1 MAAPNY
7 FLGIFGRSPFDPLQA
22 HMSLCERA
30 AAHIEGLLTFAS
42 EGSWAEVERV
52 QMKIVELE
60 KDADEHKRNIRMR
73 LPRGFFLPV
82 ARADLLALLTRQDKI
97 ANKAKD
103 IAGLMLGRKR
113 SFPAAMAGSV
123 MSYAR
128 SSVAACQLA
137 CEVVRELDELLATGF
152 RGVQADRVE
161 GMIRAL
167 DESERYNDEA
177 QIKVRAELYGLE
189 SQLSPVDVM
198 FLYRVIDWIGDLADH
213 AQRVGHRLEMKLA
226 K

>member
-1 MAAPNY
+1 
-7 FLGIFGRSPFDPLQA
+7 
-22 HMSLCERA
+22 
-30 AAHIEGLLTFAS
+30 
-42 EGSWAEVERV
+42 
-52 QMKIVELE
+52 
-60 KDADEHKRNIRMR
+60 
-73 LPRGFFLPV
+73 
-82 ARADLLALLTRQDKI
+82 
-97 ANKAKD
+97 
-103 IAGLMLGRKR
+103 MLGRKR

-152 RGVQADRVE
+152 RGVQADRME

>member
-1 MAAPNY
+1 MAVPSY
-7 FLGIFGRSPFDPLQA
+7 FMGIFGRSPFDPLQE
-22 HMSLCERA
+22 HMGLCERA
-30 AAHIEGLLTFAS
+30 AAHIEELLTRAG
-42 EGSWAEVERV
+42 EGAWTEVERI
-52 QMKIVELE
+52 QEKIVDLE
-60 KDADEHKRNIRMR
+60 KTADEHKRNIRMR

-82 ARADLLALLTRQDKI
+82 ARADLLDLLTRQDKI

-103 IAGLMLGRKR
+103 IAGLMLGRR
-113 SFPAAMAGSV
+113 MSFPDGMQESI

-128 SSVAACQLA
+128 SSIAACRLA
-137 CEVVRELDELLATGF
+137 HDVVRELDELLATGF
-152 RGVQADRVE
+152 RGVQADRVD

-167 DESERYNDEA
+167 DQSERHNDEA
-177 QIKVRAELYGLE
+177 QVRVRAELYVIE

-213 AQRVGHRLEMKLA
+213 AQRVGHRLEMMLA